1 MKRLR
6 LFSLIIVLVFSPSYG
21 QSEAGAIFLLIA
33 PGARAGGMGEAQ
45 VAVANDAYASY
56 WNPAGLG
63 FLDGQELAL
72 MHVNWLPG
80 LADDLYYEFLGFRK
94 KYPTLGTVGGHLI
107 FLNLGEQIRT
117 SETGDEL
124 GTFTSYM
131 TAFALSYSALISPT
145 QSFGINTKVSYQHLV
160 EIGAGS
166 EKGKGTSTDFG
177 FDIGYLHKKWI
188 FPNLT
193 MGFNLSNLGPKV
205 SFIDPDQADPQPTN
219 LSFGLNYALIK
230 SEFNNFN
237 IVYDV
242 DKLLVSSYPDMD
254 WDGDGRIGNYDEDG
268 NYSPGNDYNVNGK
281 VEIAHTDPL
290 YLALFTSWVNDW
302 ILGGDID
309 YGASSPGNGDGLI
322 GGYRWVDADNDGK
335 KDIGK
340 WFDSDSNG
348 VVDPG
353 ENEMVQTEGSPG
365 DDGWGIFNE
374 YGIKEEGNA
383 KDRKISNETDRLVH
397 NLGMEYWYGEYFAI
411 RSGFYYDKTGK
422 ISNPTFGIGLRF
434 AGYGFDFGYTYG
446 DQGHPLTNT
455 MRFSLNMEF

>member
-1 MKRLR
+1 MKRLKFY
-6 LFSLIIVLVFSPSYG
+6 LLTIILTLNPSFG

-94 KYPTLGTVGGHLI
+94 KYPTLGTIGGHLI

-177 FDIGYLHKKWI
+177 FDIGYLHKEWI
-188 FPNLT
+188 LPNLT

-230 SEFNNFN
+230 SDFNNIN
-237 IVYDV
+237 VVYDV

-268 NYSPGNDYNVNGK
+268 NYSPGNDYNINGK
-281 VEIAHTDPL
+281 IEIAHTDPL
-290 YLALFTSWVNDW
+290 YLALFTSWINDW

-309 YGASSPGNGDGLI
+309 YGSSSPGNGDGII
-322 GGYRWVDADNDGK
+322 GGYEWVDADGDGK

-353 ENEMVQTEGSPG
+353 ENEMVQTEGNPG
-365 DDGWGIFNE
+365 DEGWGIYNE
-374 YGIKEEGNA
+374 YGIKEKGNA
-383 KDRKISNETDRLVH
+383 KDRKLSNETDRLVH
-397 NLGMEYWYGEYFAI
+397 NLGIEYWYGEYFAI

>member
-1 MKRLR
+1 MKRLGII
-6 LFSLIIVLVFSPSYG
+6 LSLLIVIHVPAFA

-63 FLDGQELAL
+63 FLEGSELAM

-80 LADDLYYEFLGFRK
+80 LADDLYYEFFAFRK

-131 TAFALSYSALISPT
+131 SAFALSYSALISPT
-145 QSFGINTKVSYQHLV
+145 KSFGLNAKVSYQHLV

-177 FDIGYLHKKWI
+177 FDVGYLNKEWL

-193 MGFNLSNLGPKV
+193 LGLNLSNLGPKV

-219 LSFGLNYALIK
+219 LTIGLNYALVK
-230 SEFNNFN
+230 SEFNKINV
-237 IVYDV
+237 VYDV
-242 DKLLVSSYPDMD
+242 DKLLVASYPDMD
-254 WDGDGRIGNYDEDG
+254 WDGDGYIGGFDEDG
-268 NYSPGNDYNVNGK
+268 NVSPGNDYNKEGNLEV
-281 VEIAHTDPL
+281 AHSDPI
-290 YLALFTSWVNDW
+290 YKAIFTSWVDDW
-302 ILGGDID
+302 LIGGDID
-309 YGASSPGNGDGLI
+309 KGASGTGEGDKII
-322 GGYRWVDADNDGK
+322 GGYKWEDLDSDGK
-335 KDIGK
+335 ID
-340 WFDSDSNG
+340 DD
-348 VVDPG
+348 
-353 ENEMVQTEGSPG
+353 EMVSTDGSPG
-365 DDGWGIFNE
+365 DENWGKYNE
-374 YGIKEEGNA
+374 YGEKEVGNS
-383 KDRKISNETDRLVH
+383 KDRSISNELDKLVH

-411 RSGFYYDKTGK
+411 RTGFYYDKTGK

-446 DQGHPLTNT
+446 ETGHPLTNT

>member
-1 MKRLR
+1 MKR
-6 LFSLIIVLVFSPSYG
+6 SGIVLSLVMALTNPVIA

-80 LADDLYYEFLGFRK
+80 LADDLYYEFFAFRK
-94 KYPTLGTVGGHLI
+94 KYPTLGTIGGHLI

-131 TAFALSYSALISPT
+131 TAFALSYSALISPN

-177 FDIGYLHKKWI
+177 FDLGYMHKEWL
-188 FPNLT
+188 FPKLT
-193 MGFNLSNLGPKV
+193 L
-205 SFIDPDQADPQPTN
+205 
-219 LSFGLNYALIK
+219 GLNYALVN
-230 SEFNNFN
+230 SEYNRLS
-237 IVYDV
+237 IVYDI

-254 WDGDGRIGNYDEDG
+254 WDGDGYIGGYDEDG
-268 NYSPGNDYNVNGK
+268 NLSPGNDYNSDGK
-281 VEIAHTDPL
+281 MEIAHTDPL
-290 YLALFTSWVNDW
+290 YKALFTAWFNDW
-302 ILGGDID
+302 LLGGDID
-309 YGASSPGNGDGLI
+309 YGTTSPGNGDGQI
-322 GGYRWVDADNDGK
+322 GGYDWVDADNDGK
-335 KDIGK
+335 VDGGK
-340 WFDSDSNG
+340 WFDPDSNG
-348 VVDPG
+348 TVDPG
-353 ENEMVQTEGSPG
+353 ENEMVPTSGLPG
-365 DDGWGIFNE
+365 DAGWGEYNE
-374 YGIKEEGNA
+374 YGIKEVGNA
-383 KDRKISNETDRLVH
+383 KDRSISNELDRLVH
-397 NLGMEYWYGEYFAI
+397 NIGIEYWYGKYFAI

-434 AGYGFDFGYTYG
+434 SGYGFDFGYTYG